1 MSRHLVIP
9 LFAVA
14 LLGCSIDPG
23 ATWAP
28 DMLKDKTGVAPQPE
42 PAPDIRNLLTTRLP
56 EFFMPA
62 AAPSAISFSPPLQ
75 AGGAWET
82 CIRATVNGAMGN
94 SIGQQTYI
102 VTILHNKVFRQEKAA
117 TSHWCERAT
126 FEAL

>member
-1 MSRHLVIP
+1 MSRRLVIP
-9 LFAVA
+9 LIAVA
-14 LLGCSIDPG
+14 LSGCSIDPG

-28 DMLKDKTGVAPQPE
+28 DILKDKAAAAPE
-42 PAPDIRNLLTTRLP
+42 PESAPDIRNLLTTRLS

-62 AAPSAISFSPPLQ
+62 AAPSSISFSPPLQ
-75 AGGAWET
+75 AAGAWET

-102 VTILHNKVFRQEKAA
+102 VTILHNKVFRQEKAG

-126 FEAL
+126 FEVL